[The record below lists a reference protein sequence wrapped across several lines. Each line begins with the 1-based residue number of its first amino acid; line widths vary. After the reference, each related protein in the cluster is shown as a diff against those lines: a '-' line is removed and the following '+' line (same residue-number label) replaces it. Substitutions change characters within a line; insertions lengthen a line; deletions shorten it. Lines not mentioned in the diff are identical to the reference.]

1 MIKPILIANPS
12 AGKRLYSLDSMQK
25 AVERWVPTNTPLQV
39 TQHPG
44 HAEHIAN
51 EACRNGF
58 DTLIVLGG
66 DGTIH
71 ETLNGILA
79 SEARGVRMGIFPIGT
94 ANDYAF
100 TLRNDRA
107 EHEPFHRFVDIG
119 KATCNGSHR
128 YFINVAGLG
137 LPGRVAD
144 LARGMKRLP
153 ARVRYT
159 LALMRAMGAKYRT
172 HPLIATSKEDTDLG
186 IAPASKE
193 YLMIS
198 VAIGMREGS
207 YPLSPK
213 AVLDDG
219 LFEILEVG
227 ALRRRD
233 IVRYFPRILK
243 GDIPTSDQRISTS
256 QRQDYLIE
264 CDHPVPFHLDGESF
278 RVSGDSEAVPF
289 DSTKRFRLHL
299 EVLPRALAIELL
311 G

>member
-1 MIKPILIANPS
+1 MIKPILIANPA
-12 AGKRLYSLDSMQK
+12 AGKRLHSFASMRK
-25 AVERWVPTNTPLQV
+25 AVERWVPINTPMQV

-44 HAEHIAN
+44 HAEQIAK

-107 EHEPFHRFVDIG
+107 EHELFHRFVDIG
-119 KATCNGSHR
+119 KATCNGKQR

-137 LPGRVAD
+137 LPGRVAN

-159 LALMRAMGAKYRT
+159 LALMRAMGGKYRT
-172 HPLIATSKEDTDLG
+172 HPLVASSRKDTDLG

-213 AVLDDG
+213 AILDDG
-219 LFEILEVG
+219 LFEVLEVG

-233 IVRYFPRILK
+233 ILRYFPRILK
-243 GDIPTSDQRISTS
+243 GDIPTSDPRISTS
-256 QRQDYLIE
+256 QRDDYLIE

-278 RVSGDSEAVPF
+278 LDSEDTVGGPAK
-289 DSTKRFRLHL
+289 SKERFRLHL
-299 EVLPRALAIELL
+299 EVMPKALAVELL